1 MNLKYG
7 HSILWVVSVLEFS
20 KLHGYMPQNA
30 YCTWEYDN
38 NEILNAPVI
47 DCKSTTDTPIRRL
60 IALSSKK
67 RVACRVTRSN
77 GNRRVSINFWHR
89 QRRSV

>member
-30 YCTWEYDN
+30 YCT
-38 NEILNAPVI
+38 
-47 DCKSTTDTPIRRL
+47 
-60 IALSSKK
+60 
-67 RVACRVTRSN
+67 
-77 GNRRVSINFWHR
+77 
-89 QRRSV
+89 